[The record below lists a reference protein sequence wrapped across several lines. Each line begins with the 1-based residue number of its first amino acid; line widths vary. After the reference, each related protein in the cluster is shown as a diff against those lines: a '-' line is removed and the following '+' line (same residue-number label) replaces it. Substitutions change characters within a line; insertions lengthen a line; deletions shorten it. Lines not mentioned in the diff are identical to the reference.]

1 MYLKDPSQLEAA
13 AQALM
18 REGVP
23 AWPNA
28 VARQGRWDFAQL
40 HDWYLYLHDH
50 VWSVPDVSTS
60 DIQETANR
68 IEYGV
73 RHEEARAQVEDVLT
87 SLRIPCYLVAIEIAG
102 VSGYSPPHPLAP

>member
-13 AQALM
+13 VQALI

-23 AWPNA
+23 AGPNA

-50 VWSVPDVSTS
+50 VWSVPDVSQS
-60 DIQETANR
+60 DVQETANR
-68 IEYGV
+68 LEYGV
-73 RHEEARAQVEDVLT
+73 LSEAGRTQVEGVLT
-87 SLRIPCYLVAIEIAG
+87 SLGIPCYLATIEIVGAVIAG
-102 VSGYSPPHPLAP
+102 TSVGP